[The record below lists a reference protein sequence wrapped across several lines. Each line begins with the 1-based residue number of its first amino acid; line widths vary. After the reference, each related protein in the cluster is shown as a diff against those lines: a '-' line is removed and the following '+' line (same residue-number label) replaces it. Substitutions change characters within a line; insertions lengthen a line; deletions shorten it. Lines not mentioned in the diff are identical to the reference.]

1 LVEKYQSDRN
11 VAGGA
16 NVVENRRFEN
26 PSGVNRKRTKKA
38 DEGRRPWVVGLRSAW
53 DLVFHAKA
61 GAFKNYGFGVMEEPI
76 QDRGSDRAVIVEDA
90 GLLFEW
96 FIGRQQDG
104 AAFIALADDLEE
116 QVSAVLV
123 DR

>member
-1 LVEKYQSDRN
+1 M
-11 VAGGA
+11 
-16 NVVENRRFEN
+16 VENRRFEN
-26 PSGVNRKRTKKA
+26 PGGFNPQENKKA
-38 DEGRRPWVVGLRSAW
+38 DVVRRLGAVGWGSAW

-61 GAFKNYGFGVMEEPI
+61 GAFKNYGFGMMEKPV

-90 GLLFEW
+90 GPLFEW

-123 DR
+123 DG